1 MTARIIREIRF
12 EKGEQF
18 TTKFIQDF
26 DREWSELTRSIRKS
40 GVNLNIPIVKG

>member
-1 MTARIIREIRF
+1 MTAKIIREIRF

-26 DREWSELTRSIRKS
+26 DREWSHTTNALRKS
-40 GVNLNIPIVKG
+40 GVNLNIPIVKR